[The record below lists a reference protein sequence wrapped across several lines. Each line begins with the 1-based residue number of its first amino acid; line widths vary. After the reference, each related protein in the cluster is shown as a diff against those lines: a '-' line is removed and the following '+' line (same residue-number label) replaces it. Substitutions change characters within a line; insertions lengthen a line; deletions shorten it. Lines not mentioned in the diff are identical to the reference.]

1 MSIVILGGH
10 DRMVGQYKKSVN
22 LINVNAKFSHRW
34 KPTSE
39 KR

>member
-1 MSIVILGGH
+1 MSIVIVGGH

-22 LINVNAKFSHRW
+22 LINVNAKSSHRW